1 MSALAALSVFAG
13 FSLNLL
19 LQLGLGIRDL
29 GAKPER
35 SIRFSLFQG
44 AALFFPVL
52 LFWLFFTYILSPLA
66 LGFFAF
72 FLLFPLTVAAGKG
85 FDLLGGRFFPA
96 LKPESGFFSIMTAS
110 DGLTIAALLMT
121 LRLAG
126 SFAEA
131 VVLSLGFSLGSL
143 FAALI
148 LKGIHQRSLLEKVPS
163 FLRGLPLLL
172 LSMGLLSLIFSS
184 AAAILLQAL
193 GGD

>member
-1 MSALAALSVFAG
+1 M
-13 FSLNLL
+13 
-19 LQLGLGIRDL
+19 
-29 GAKPER
+29 
-35 SIRFSLFQG
+35 
-44 AALFFPVL
+44 LFFSVL
-52 LFWLFFTYILSPLA
+52 LFWLFFTYIVSPLA
-66 LGFFAF
+66 LGFFVF

-85 FDLLGGRFFPA
+85 FDLLSGRFFPA
-96 LKPESGFFSIMTAS
+96 LKTEPRFFSVMTAS
-110 DGLTIAALLMT
+110 DGLIIAALLMT

-143 FAALI
+143 SAILI
-148 LKGIHQRSLLEKVPS
+148 LKSIHRRSTLEKVPP

-172 LSMGLLSLIFSS
+172 LSMGLISLIFSS

>member
-1 MSALAALSVFAG
+1 MSGLAALVVFAG

-19 LQLGLGIRDL
+19 LQLGLGIRSC
-29 GAKPER
+29 GAKPDR
-35 SIRFSLFQG
+35 PIRFSLLQW
-44 AALFFPVL
+44 AMLFFSVL

-66 LGFFAF
+66 LGFFVF

-85 FDLLGGRFFPA
+85 FDLLRGRFFPA
-96 LKPESGFFSIMTAS
+96 LKTERELFSVMTAS
-110 DGLTIAALLMT
+110 DGLIIAAILMT
-121 LRLAG
+121 IRLAG

-131 VVLSLGFSLGSL
+131 VVLSLGFSLGGL
-143 FAALI
+143 FAVLV
-148 LKGIHQRSLLEKVPS
+148 LKSIHRRSFLEKVPH

-172 LSMGLLSLIFSS
+172 ISMGLISLIFSS